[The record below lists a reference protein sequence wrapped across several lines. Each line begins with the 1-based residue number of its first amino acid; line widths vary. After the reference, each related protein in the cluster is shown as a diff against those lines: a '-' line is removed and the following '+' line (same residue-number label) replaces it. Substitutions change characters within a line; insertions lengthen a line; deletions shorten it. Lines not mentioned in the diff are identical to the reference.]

1 MLLIS
6 KGIKRIGPHTV
17 SNVPMSSQ
25 RQVIALVTLFA
36 VAFVAYFGF
45 SAVMDAVLLSGASV
59 FLAPIAWFF
68 LAITL
73 FSVGAV
79 LWRERSYQA
88 VGSLLLVSPS
98 FFFAPTLSHM
108 AVLTA
113 TALLTFSGLVRIGHE
128 LSSRL
133 RLSLY
138 RSVFVGMSQIIF
150 ALSLAVSSQYYT
162 HIEPLPWNRLV
173 PSFDLAEGTG
183 AWVLRVAGTF
193 SPSLASLQ
201 NRDLSVDEFLTDLR
215 PVVEVGGTTETV
227 SNGIGEAVRQ
237 AEILR
242 SKIELSRLLGREVG
256 GTESMNEIL
265 SEVLRKKIVAFVSG
279 NTAGATDRVPFL
291 PFFLAILLFFTIYP
305 VGSIIAPFALSL
317 ATLLFALLVRAG
329 FIVIKKIPAEQETIV

>member
-1 MLLIS
+1 M
-6 KGIKRIGPHTV
+6 PHTV
-17 SNVPMSSQ
+17 SNVAMSSQ
-25 RQVIALVTLFA
+25 RQVIALVILFA

-45 SAVMDAVLLSGASV
+45 SSVMDAVLLTGASV

-79 LWRERSYQA
+79 IWRERTYQS
-88 VGSLLLVSPS
+88 VGSALLVLPS
-98 FFFAPTLSHM
+98 FFFAPTLTHAAILVVAS
-108 AVLTA
+108 
-113 TALLTFSGLVRIGHE
+113 LLIFSGLIRIGHE
-128 LSSRL
+128 LASRL

-138 RSVFVGMSQIIF
+138 RSVFVGMSQIIL
-150 ALSLAVSSQYYT
+150 ACSLVISSQYYT

-183 AWVLRVAGTF
+183 AWLLRIAGTF

-215 PVVEVGGTTETV
+215 PVVEVGGSTETV

-279 NTAGATDRVPFL
+279 NTAETTGSVPFL

-305 VGSIIAPFALSL
+305 VGSLLAPFALSL
-317 ATLLFALLVRAG
+317 AAVLFALLVRSG
-329 FIVIKKIPAEQETIV
+329 FVVIKKVPAEQDVLV

>member
-1 MLLIS
+1 
-6 KGIKRIGPHTV
+6 
-17 SNVPMSSQ
+17 MSSQ
-25 RQVIALVTLFA
+25 RQVIALVILFA

-45 SAVMDAVLLSGASV
+45 SSVMDAVLLTGASV

-68 LAITL
+68 LAIIL

-79 LWRERSYQA
+79 IWRERIYQA
-88 VGSLLLVSPS
+88 VGSGILLLPS
-98 FFFAPTLSHM
+98 FFFAPTLVHA
-108 AVLTA
+108 AVLIVA
-113 TALLTFSGLVRIGHE
+113 ALLVFGGLIRIGHE
-128 LSSRL
+128 LTSRL
-133 RLSLY
+133 KLSLY
-138 RSVFVGMSQIIF
+138 RSVFIGMSQIIF
-150 ALSLAVSSQYYT
+150 ALSLVISSQYYT
-162 HIEPLPWNRLV
+162 HIESLPWNRLV

-193 SPSLASLQ
+193 SPSLASLR
-201 NRDLSVDEFLTDLR
+201 NRDLSVDEFLTELR
-215 PVVEVGGTTETV
+215 PAVEVGGPTETV

-279 NTAGATDRVPFL
+279 DTAGAEGKVPFL

-305 VGSIIAPFALSL
+305 VGSLLAPLALSL
-317 ATLLFALLVRAG
+317 ATALFALLIRAG
-329 FIVIKKIPAEQETIV
+329 FIAIKKVPAEQETLV

>member
-1 MLLIS
+1 
-6 KGIKRIGPHTV
+6 
-17 SNVPMSSQ
+17 MSSQ
-25 RQVIALVTLFA
+25 RQIIALVILFI

-45 SAVMDAVLLSGASV
+45 SSVMDAVLVAGASV

-68 LAITL
+68 LVITL

-79 LWRERSYQA
+79 VWRERNYQ
-88 VGSLLLVSPS
+88 VTGSILLVLPS
-98 FFFAPTLSHM
+98 FFFAPTLSH
-108 AVLTA
+108 AAIVVVA
-113 TALLTFSGLVRIGHE
+113 ALLIFGGLIRISHELAVRI
-128 LSSRL
+128 RF
-133 RLSLY
+133 SLY
-138 RSVFVGMSQIIF
+138 RSVFVGLSQIVL
-150 ALSLAVSSQYYT
+150 ACSLVISSQYYT

-183 AWVLRVAGTF
+183 AWLFRIAGTF

-201 NRDLSVDEFLTDLR
+201 NRDLSVDEFLTELR
-215 PVVEVGGTTETV
+215 PVVEVGGSTETV

-265 SEVLRKKIVAFVSG
+265 SEALRKKVVAFISG
-279 NTAGATDRVPFL
+279 NTAETTGTVPFL

-305 VGSIIAPFALSL
+305 VGSLLAPFALSL
-317 ATLLFALLVRAG
+317 AAAVFALLVRAE
-329 FIVIKKIPAEQETIV
+329 FITVKKIPAEQEVLV

>member
-1 MLLIS
+1 
-6 KGIKRIGPHTV
+6 
-17 SNVPMSSQ
+17 MSSQ
-25 RQVIALVTLFA
+25 RQVIALIILFV

-45 SAVMDAVLLSGASV
+45 SSVMDAVLLAGASV

-79 LWRERSYQA
+79 IWRERTYQSA
-88 VGSLLLVSPS
+88 GSILLVLPS
-98 FFFAPTLSHM
+98 FFFAPTLAHAAILAAAS
-108 AVLTA
+108 
-113 TALLTFSGLVRIGHE
+113 LLIFSGLIRIGHE
-128 LSSRL
+128 LASRL
-133 RLSLY
+133 RFSLY
-138 RSVFVGMSQIIF
+138 RSVFVGMSQIIL
-150 ALSLAVSSQYYT
+150 ALSLVISSQYYT

-183 AWVLRVAGTF
+183 AWLLRIAGTF

-201 NRDLSVDEFLTDLR
+201 NRNLSVDEFLTDLR
-215 PVVEVGGTTETV
+215 PVVEVGGSTETV

-242 SKIELSRLLGREVG
+242 SKLELSRLLGREVG

-279 NTAGATDRVPFL
+279 NTTETTGSVPFL

-305 VGSIIAPFALSL
+305 VGSVLASLALSL
-317 ATLLFALLVRAG
+317 AAVLFALLVRAG
-329 FIVIKKIPAEQETIV
+329 FIVIKKVPAEQDVMV